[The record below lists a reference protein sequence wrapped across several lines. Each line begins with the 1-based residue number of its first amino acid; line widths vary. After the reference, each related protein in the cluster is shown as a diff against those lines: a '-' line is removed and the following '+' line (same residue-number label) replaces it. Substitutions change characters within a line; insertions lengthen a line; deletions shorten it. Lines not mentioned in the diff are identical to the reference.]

1 MILSI
6 LLASLD
12 LLSAASPRLPA
23 TIHWLANTSGRPEDH
38 IQNFIEDMSVVYV
51 PGHQFPK
58 PLVLTKSFWD
68 EGHAPNAAYHNGR
81 RIDKNWWLAN
91 TTSRMAARGRDT
103 CRIENFYGRA
113 FLYKLPPPPVGDS
126 TPHVACNDGTTF
138 RSIEDPT
145 AIAFDLAG
153 NLLVADN
160 GPDQDIKILARG
172 PGGWTRSRT
181 FGVRGGV
188 FAGPVPGATG
198 PRRFWGIRGVGVDSA
213 GNVYVGNTGIPMQT
227 MGGTDIRVFSG
238 QDSSLLWQVQGL
250 AFVNSA
256 EAEPG
261 TEGRSVHMV
270 SKRFAMDWTR
280 PPGRSWTFAG
290 VSLDPFRFPDD
301 IRLQAPMA
309 TAWIRI
315 LDGRRFLFTTSMR
328 SDYLAVF
335 RILPGEEIAAPCAV
349 FTVAGTS
356 AGPWMDSIRPSIPA
370 GTPLNRR
377 WAWQDLDG
385 DGRVQTREFA
395 LFDIVYP
402 YVKAIDIAD
411 DGTIRLGGRG
421 ITVMPFAGVDPSGV
435 PRWNLA
441 AIRKE
446 VVPFTEGSG
455 DALRLRYLQD
465 IDLML
470 ISGSES
476 KYPSFLHAIRNWS
489 DSVNRRSSRI
499 SFPYLDS
506 GPAVLPRLD
515 VNTYDMILPAGFTAD
530 SEFVYVAHG
539 DRGPDALCIDLEGS
553 KGPKGGTMRCRGEI
567 SVLSL
572 ATGER
577 IGHLAPDSTVGWYAG
592 ATDIFHPLTVT
603 VRSNGER
610 VVFAEEDGKGK
621 IFAYLWCPPGKP
633 CQSSAATTSSHRIVP
648 RWRRIDGNTLEIEG
662 IGPGQDTHFRCRSLD
677 GRILSSSRS
686 GDGVARLELPPAR
699 GAIVVEMTSPATRRA
714 FLVPAP

>member
-1 MILSI
+1 MILSP
-6 LLASLD
+6 LLV
-12 LLSAASPRLPA
+12 LLGLLQGASPRLSA
-23 TIHWLANTSGRPEDH
+23 TVHWLANTSGRPENH

-51 PGHQFPK
+51 PGNQFPK

-68 EGHAPNAAYHNGR
+68 EGQAPNAAYHDGR
-81 RIDKNWWLAN
+81 RIDKNWWVASTN
-91 TTSRMAARGRDT
+91 SRMAARGRDT
-103 CRIENFYGRA
+103 CRIVNFYGRA

-126 TPHVACNDGTTF
+126 APHVACNDGTTF
-138 RSIEDPT
+138 RGIEDPT
-145 AIAFDLAG
+145 AIAFDRDG

-160 GPDQDIKILARG
+160 GPDQDLKILSRTKD
-172 PGGWTRSRT
+172 GWTIART

-188 FAGPVPGATG
+188 FSGPVPGATG

-261 TEGRSVHMV
+261 TDGRSVHLV
-270 SKRFAMDWTR
+270 SKRFAMDWNQ
-280 PPGRSWTFAG
+280 PPGKSWTFAG
-290 VSLDPFRFPDD
+290 VTLDPFRFPDD
-301 IRLQAPMA
+301 VRIQAPMA
-309 TAWIRI
+309 TAWIRVI
-315 LDGRRFLFTTSMR
+315 EGRKFLFTTSMR

-335 RILPGEEIAAPCAV
+335 RFLPGEEIAAPCAV
-349 FTVAGTS
+349 FTVAGTT
-356 AGPWMDSIRPSIPA
+356 AGPWMDSIRPTFPA

-385 DGRVQTREFA
+385 DGRVQAREFTV
-395 LFDIVYP
+395 FDIVYP

-421 ITVMPFAGVDPSGV
+421 ITVVPFAGLDAGGV
-435 PRWNLA
+435 PRWNLSR
-441 AIRKE
+441 IRKE
-446 VVPFTEGSG
+446 TVPYTEGSG

-470 ISGSES
+470 VSGSES

-489 DSVNRRSSRI
+489 DSVNRRQTRI
-499 SFPYLDS
+499 AFPYLDS
-506 GPAVLPRLD
+506 GPSVLPRLD
-515 VNTYDMILPAGFTAD
+515 VNTYDMVLPAGFTAD

-539 DRGPDALCIDLEGS
+539 DRGPDAVCVDLEGS
-553 KGPKGGTMRCRGEI
+553 KGPKGGTMKCRGEI

-577 IGHLAPDSTVGWYAG
+577 IGHLAPDSSVGWYAG

-603 VRSNGER
+603 VRADGQR
-610 VVFAEEDGKGK
+610 IVFAEEDGKGK
-621 IFAYLWCPPGKP
+621 IFAYQWCPPDKL
-633 CQSSAATTSSHRIVP
+633 CQGSLAARSPPSPKP
-648 RWRRIDGNTLEIEG
+648 RWRRVDPWTLQLEG
-662 IGPGQDTHFRCRSLD
+662 LGERMESQVRCRTLD
-677 GRILSSSRS
+677 GRLLAQARS
-686 GDGVARLELPPAR
+686 EDGTVRVRLPPASGTIAVEVST
-699 GAIVVEMTSPATRRA
+699 GARRTG
-714 FLVPAP
+714 FLVAVP